1 MAPATLC
8 LVPLATR
15 RPALCHP
22 GSDRVVAGA
31 CYPLVAVVR
40 LPADPALELEES
52 ESEDP
57 ELEEEEP
64 SSLEEPSD
72 DLSLALRGAEPGSEE
87 TELLSSAAC
96 SFVTYFNSSPF
107 DIFFREEEDLRFFF
121 SDSKSSALA
130 SDTQNLRVGWPG
142 SPTYPFPFFPA
153 GRSWRVSTECAPSRS

>member
-1 MAPATLC
+1 MTPATLC
-8 LVPLATR
+8 LLPLATR

-87 TELLSSAAC
+87 TELLSPAAC
-96 SFVTYFNSSPF
+96 SLVTYFNSSPF
-107 DIFFREEEDLRFFF
+107 DIFFREEGDLRFSF
-121 SDSKSSALA
+121 SDDESTLA
-130 SDTQNLRVGWPG
+130 AFTPKLRVVWPG
-142 SPTYPFPFFPA
+142 SPAYPFPFFPA